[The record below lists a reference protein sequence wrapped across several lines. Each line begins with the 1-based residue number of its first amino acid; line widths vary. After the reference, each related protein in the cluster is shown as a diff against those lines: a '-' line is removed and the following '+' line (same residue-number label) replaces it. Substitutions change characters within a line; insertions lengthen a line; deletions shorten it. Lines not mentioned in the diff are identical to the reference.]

1 MAIVFVRINESILFS
16 VKQSMQ
22 ATSLKTSKV
31 DVDPRSFNVVSHKKS
46 RKNDQVSKKGVWL
59 LLYSPNQNF
68 LGHAVFA

>member
-16 VKQSMQ
+16 VKQSTQ

-46 RKNDQVSKKGVWL
+46 RKNDLVSKKGVWL
-59 LLYSPNQNF
+59 LVYSPNQIF
-68 LGHAVFA
+68 